1 MKKNIF
7 SLFLFCALLV
17 SSFAKVR
24 FSGLDLGEDNRLVFR
39 CESQGGGSFLQNGV
53 FVSRLQDL
61 SITQLSAFPEKLD
74 LLENGRVLQVRN
86 AFGVSRLPLGGGLP
100 KPVPGFPSFASG
112 FPLRGGRLEESSASP
127 DGRWILRVDP
137 VSHAFG
143 ELSLVDTSGGSTRV
157 LAGNVERPGKSF
169 PACWSPDSRVIVYS
183 RNGRLY
189 YYMVNSSAAGN
200 VDERYRLIGEGSI
213 ASVAWTKGGEFF
225 YLKGSTLYRVRGPE
239 LFARSLYANFLDI
252 GTVAGKIPFDFDPAF
267 DEFWM
272 APDSRSIIIAKG
284 GRTIFYFSLDEEA
297 DAEVLP
303 CLAIPWSCYSLKL
316 LWSPAGV
323 VTVIAGVFKNGKEES
338 LAWRLE
344 SKSEG
349 MRFSP
354 LSSLRFSGASLSPD
368 GTRAVLWGGQGAS
381 VYDYVNWKSLAV
393 LSGNPVQECLWIN
406 NEEMI
411 YADGE
416 RIDRIHFG
424 REGLSRELICL
435 SGAAEAGFGEEG
447 NRILAKSGNRWY
459 ATDGGSPW
467 VEAPEGGIRKPVQLN
482 GSYRVYL
489 ENQSGGPYENL
500 PMIRNVSS
508 VGTQFLVPAFE
519 YEADEAP
526 ALPPLETG
534 PALFSHGLR
543 KGLREA
549 ALCFDLYDDAEG
561 LPQVLESLRRFGYRA
576 SFFLNGEFIRR
587 HPAAAASISG
597 AGHETASMFYAPIDL
612 SDVRYQVGGDYVAR
626 GLARNEDEFFKAAGA
641 ELSLLWHPPWYSAS
655 EEIISAAAAAGYRTI
670 GRDVDP
676 MDWISRDHARRFG
689 FTQYSAPE
697 MIDRIMSQKLPGS
710 IIPVRLG
717 ILPGGRSDY
726 LFLKLDVL
734 LDALAR
740 SGYTVV
746 PVSTLIEHAR

>member
-1 MKKNIF
+1 MKKNIL
-7 SLFLFCALLV
+7 SLFLFCFFLV
-17 SSFAKVR
+17 PSFAKVR
-24 FSGLDLGEDNRLVFR
+24 FSGLDLGEDGRLVFR
-39 CESQGGGSFLQNGV
+39 CESRGDGSFVQNGV

-61 SITQLSAFPEKLD
+61 SITRLSAFPEKLD

-86 AFGVSRLPLGGGLP
+86 AFGLSRLPLSGGLP
-100 KPVPGFPSFASG
+100 EPVPGFPSFAEG
-112 FPLRGGRLEESSASP
+112 FPLRGGRIEESSASP
-127 DGRWILRVDP
+127 DGRWILRVNP

-143 ELSLVDTSGGSTRV
+143 ELCLVDTSDGSTRV

-169 PACWSPDSRVIVYS
+169 PACWSPDSRVIVYN

-213 ASVAWTKGGEFF
+213 ASVAWTRGGEFF

-252 GTVAGKIPFDFDPAF
+252 GTVAGKIPFDFDPGF

-272 APDSRSIIIAKG
+272 APDSASVIVAKG
-284 GRTIFYFSLDEEA
+284 GRTVFYFSLDEEA
-297 DAEVLP
+297 GAEVLP
-303 CLAIPWSCYSLKL
+303 CLVIPWSSYSLKL
-316 LWSPAGV
+316 LWSPAGI
-323 VTVIAGVFKNGKEES
+323 VTVIAGVFKNGKQES

-344 SKSEG
+344 SKSG
-349 MRFSP
+349 GISFSP
-354 LSSLRFSGASLSPD
+354 LSAPRFSGASLSPD
-368 GTRAVLWGGQGAS
+368 GSKALFWGEPGVS
-381 VYDYVNWKSLAV
+381 IYDYVNWKSLAV
-393 LSGNPVQECLWIN
+393 LSGNPAQECLWIN
-406 NEEMI
+406 NEEMVC
-411 YADGE
+411 ADGE
-416 RIDRIHFG
+416 RIDRVYFRG
-424 REGLSRELICL
+424 ERVSRELICL
-435 SGAAEAGFGEEG
+435 SGAAEAGFGERG

-459 ATDGGSPW
+459 ATDGSSPW
-467 VEAPEGGIRKPVQLN
+467 TETAEERIRKPVQLS
-482 GSYRVYL
+482 GTYRVYL
-489 ENQSGGPYENL
+489 ENQSGGPCENL

-508 VGTQFLVPAFE
+508 VGTQFLIPAFE

-526 ALPPLETG
+526 VPPSVETG
-534 PALFSHGLR
+534 SALFSHGLR
-543 KGLREA
+543 KGLREV

-561 LPQVLESLRRFGYRA
+561 LPQTLESLRRFGYRA

-612 SDVRYQVGGDYVAR
+612 SDVRYQVGGDYIAR

-676 MDWISRDHARRFG
+676 LDWVSRDDARRFA
-689 FTQYSAPE
+689 FNQYSAPE

-726 LFLKLDVL
+726 LFLKLELL

-740 SGYTVV
+740 SGYTIV